1 MSNRLNILW
10 ASMWGNAEMVAKKL
24 NHIAKEK
31 GIEADLKEMDDV
43 SLSELQELTKVA
55 IVTSTTG
62 EGDMPDN
69 GQGFWE
75 DIRDAK
81 GVALNNLKY
90 GVLALGDR
98 AHDSFCNAG
107 KKVDN
112 QLDKLGAQRVIER
125 QECDGNTDGSIE
137 WSEKFLELISK

>member
-1 MSNRLNILW
+1 MSDKLNILW

-43 SLSELQELTKVA
+43 SLSELQELKKVA

-75 DIRDAK
+75 NIRDAK

-90 GVLALGDR
+90 CVLALGDR
-98 AHDSFCNAG
+98 AHDNFCNAG

-137 WSEKFLELISK
+137 WSEKFLDLISK

>member
-1 MSNRLNILW
+1 MSTKLNILW
-10 ASMWGNAEMVAKKL
+10 ASMWGNAETVANKL

-43 SLSELQELTKVA
+43 SLNELQTLKKVA

-75 DIRDAK
+75 NIRDNK
-81 GVALNNLKY
+81 DVSLNNLKY
-90 GVLALGDR
+90 GVLALGDTS
-98 AHDSFCNAG
+98 HDNFCNAG
-107 KKVDN
+107 KKIDN

-137 WSEKFLELISK
+137 WSEKFLDLISK